1 MYQKEICTSSFF
13 ILSFFSGCKPARVFI
28 GDACGFFPWL
38 SPSSGRHRGVALLP
52 WQSWSGTRELL
63 LCSTATQPLRRPE
76 NVVFSPNS
84 VVNTWG
90 SVTLVSLLFP
100 LVLSTGCFAVFF
112 WALKRNTAD
121 FTQDDR

>member
-1 MYQKEICTSSFF
+1 MAFF
-13 ILSFFSGCKPARVFI
+13 RGFPRPQVAIEALHFFRGKAGAEHASCSGA
-28 GDACGFFPWL
+28 
-38 SPSSGRHRGVALLP
+38 ALLRNLSEG
-52 WQSWSGTRELL
+52 QKTLF
-63 LCSTATQPLRRPE
+63 
-76 NVVFSPNS
+76 FSPNS

-100 LVLSTGCFAVFF
+100 LVLSTGCFAGFF